1 MVDKIAIKEVDQ
13 RYTTEVGYH
22 IYITKGSI
30 TEVGFALSY
39 DELIQL
45 RDLINQ
51 ELNAFIEE

>member
-1 MVDKIAIKEVDQ
+1 MLDKIAIKEADH

-22 IYITKGSI
+22 ICLTKGNV

-51 ELNAFIEE
+51 ELDTFIEE

>member
-1 MVDKIAIKEVDQ
+1 MVDKIAIRETNEK
-13 RYTTEVGYH
+13 YTTEVGYH
-22 IYITKGSI
+22 ICLTKGSV